1 MSAAGVHIDMQAVVG
16 RYGEHHAVGPVS
28 GELEGPGVAW
38 VTGGNGYGKTT
49 LLRLLAGL
57 KGPAS
62 GAVAWRRGAERLAA
76 RALTGRRGFLSPD
89 VRLYEDLSALEN
101 LEFVAHCRGVAR
113 ASSASR
119 EALADAG
126 LLERGGERPSSF
138 SSGQRQRLRLLAAWL
153 GDPPFLFLDE
163 PSSNLDESGSRWL
176 WERVRERA
184 RTALCV
190 VATNRREEVAAGE
203 ARIHLG
209 GDGS

>member
-1 MSAAGVHIDMQAVVG
+1 MRPLPVHIDMQAVVG
-16 RYGEHHAVGPVS
+16 RYGDHHGVGPVS
-28 GELEGPGVAW
+28 GELTGPGVAW
-38 VTGGNGYGKTT
+38 VTGGNGFGKTT

-57 KGPAS
+57 KEPAS
-62 GAVAWRRGAERLAA
+62 GKLRWHDSGEALSARG
-76 RALTGRRGFLSPD
+76 LTGRRGFLSPE

-101 LEFVAHCRGVAR
+101 LEFVARCRGVTGA
-113 ASSASR
+113 AAASR

-126 LLERGGERPSSF
+126 LEERALDRPSSF

-153 GDPPFLFLDE
+153 GAPSFLFLDE

-176 WERVRERA
+176 WERVRRHAES
-184 RTALCV
+184 ALCI